1 MGDPDRGALAG
12 RGEVALR
19 IVSGQP
25 GEEDIAALL
34 AVLLALRAG
43 GAGADGQ
50 AGLHRTSP
58 AGGGPPG
65 AARVLPRSPRRPA
78 TITDRMVFSLP
89 RTPVTMVGLV
99 PHSRATRGGVHRQ
112 PSGPLSAVMRMPHRS

>member
-1 MGDPDRGALAG
+1 MGESDRGALAG
-12 RGEVALR
+12 QGEAALR
-19 IVSGQP
+19 IVRGQP

-58 AGGGPPG
+58 DVSGRWRGPG
-65 AARVLPRSPRRPA
+65 AGRVQPRGPR
-78 TITDRMVFSLP
+78 
-89 RTPVTMVGLV
+89 
-99 PHSRATRGGVHRQ
+99 
-112 PSGPLSAVMRMPHRS
+112 

>member
-12 RGEVALR
+12 QGEFALR
-19 IVSGQP
+19 IVRGQP

-34 AVLLALRAG
+34 AVLLALRTG

-58 AGGGPPG
+58 AGGGAPG
-65 AARVLPRSPRRPA
+65 AARVSPRG
-78 TITDRMVFSLP
+78 P
-89 RTPVTMVGLV
+89 R
-99 PHSRATRGGVHRQ
+99 
-112 PSGPLSAVMRMPHRS
+112 